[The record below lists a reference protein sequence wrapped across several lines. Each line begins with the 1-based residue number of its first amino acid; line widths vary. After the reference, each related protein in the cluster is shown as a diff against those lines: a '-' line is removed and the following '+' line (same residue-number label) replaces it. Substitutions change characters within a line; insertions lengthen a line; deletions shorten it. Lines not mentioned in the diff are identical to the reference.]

1 MVEAVKKAD
10 LFQKLPPG
18 VQILVLR
25 YLPLRQLLTLDQLCK
40 KVHMKREAI
49 LRPVLYQWHSAYS
62 GAGRTN
68 DMIFFQDKELIQQV
82 AWKDLVSLSC
92 SPQRMWTQVKAHSA
106 SSQDYNQSI
115 YMTLKDDG
123 QTFWSSGGS
132 PTPEASEWL
141 LYELPKP
148 ERICDVHIRTYD
160 HSQIQGN
167 PENLYAP
174 VKVQILVGD
183 TPEHFTFVSKEFE
196 YCRRSLNNQSFSLLP
211 NFAVGRFVKVLL
223 IGKPQ
228 RQVGFDDQYYLA
240 LAFVGAT
247 TQKVPEKLATVAE
260 NTI

>member
-1 MVEAVKKAD
+1 
-10 LFQKLPPG
+10 
-18 VQILVLR
+18 
-25 YLPLRQLLTLDQLCK
+25 
-40 KVHMKREAI
+40 
-49 LRPVLYQWHSAYS
+49 
-62 GAGRTN
+62 
-68 DMIFFQDKELIQQV
+68 
-82 AWKDLVSLSC
+82 
-92 SPQRMWTQVKAHSA
+92 MWTQVKAHSA

-260 NTI
+260 NTIQIYSAEEIQDALAKKKAELLMKMGESMIIHQAELVRQYMPLMT